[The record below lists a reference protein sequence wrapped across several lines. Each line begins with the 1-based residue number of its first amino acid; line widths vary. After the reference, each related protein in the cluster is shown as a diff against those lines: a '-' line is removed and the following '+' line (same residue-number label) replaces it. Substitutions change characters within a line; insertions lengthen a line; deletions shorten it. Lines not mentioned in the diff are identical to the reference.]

1 MILLSNLRRVLVFL
15 IFIATTNLSHA
26 DCKGYAD
33 IVEPLIP
40 AVVSI
45 SVVYQEET
53 PFDSSQILA
62 LQETSQA
69 EDVAKFLERFEQS
82 SEEDSP
88 LKPSSSGSGFII
100 SPDGYIVTNYHVI
113 DKAEKIIVTLNND
126 QQFDAKLIAF
136 DNRTDLAL
144 LKINSESDL
153 SFVGFGNSDENRVG
167 DSVIAIGN
175 PFGLGNTVTTGIISA
190 QARNIRTDSMNIVD
204 NFIQTDA
211 AINEGN
217 SGGPIFN
224 IKGEVIGIN
233 FFIVSPTGVNI
244 GIGFAVPSSI
254 AKPIIDQ
261 LLKDGKVHHGWI
273 GIATQTPEDNIG
285 SLVSSVAKGGPAEKA
300 GIKIGDIILKFDG
313 KTITN
318 TKGLPRMV
326 AETHPKKQ
334 VLLEIIRDGKT
345 ITMFLTVEEVET
357 KH

>member
-1 MILLSNLRRVLVFL
+1 MILLVNIRKAFLLVLLL
-15 IFIATTNLSHA
+15 IANNKSYA
-26 DCKGYAD
+26 NCAGYAD

-45 SVVYQEET
+45 SVVYQDT
-53 PFDSSQILA
+53 PFDSEQILA
-62 LQETSQA
+62 LQESSQD
-69 EDVAKFLERFEQS
+69 EEVVKFIERFESS

-88 LKPSSSGSGFII
+88 TKPSSSGAGFII

-113 DKAEKIIVTLNND
+113 DKAEKIITHLNNG
-126 QQFDAKLIAF
+126 QQLEATLIGF

-144 LKINSESDL
+144 LKVNSNTDL
-153 SFVGFGNSDENRVG
+153 SFVNFGNSDENRVG

-190 QARNIRTDSMNIVD
+190 QARNIRTDSMNIID

-224 IKGEVIGIN
+224 IKGEVIGVN

-261 LLKDGKVHHGWI
+261 LVKDGKVHHGWI
-273 GIATQTPEDNIG
+273 GIATQSPEDGIG
-285 SLVSSVAKGGPAEKA
+285 SLVSSVAKEGPAEKS
-300 GIKIGDIILKFDG
+300 GIQIGDIILKFDN
-313 KTITN
+313 KEISPN
-318 TKGLPRMV
+318 RGLPRIV
-326 AETHPKKQ
+326 AETPVSKE
-334 VLLEIIRDGKT
+334 VNIDIIREGKPK
-345 ITMFLTVEEVET
+345 TVTLIVE
-357 KH
+357 

>member
-1 MILLSNLRRVLVFL
+1 MILLVNIRKAFVLIIL
-15 IFIATTNLSHA
+15 LTANNISYANCA
-26 DCKGYAD
+26 GYAD

-45 SVVYQEET
+45 SVIYQDT
-53 PFDSSQILA
+53 PFDSDQILA
-62 LQETSQA
+62 LQENSQD
-69 EDVAKFLERFEQS
+69 EEVAKFLERFEQS

-88 LKPSSSGSGFII
+88 LKPSSLGAGFVI

-113 DKAEKIIVTLNND
+113 DKAEKIITTLNNG
-126 QQFDAKLIAF
+126 QQLEATLIGF

-144 LKINSESDL
+144 LKVNSNTDL
-153 SFVGFGNSDENRVG
+153 FFVKFGNSDENRVG

-190 QARNIRTDSMNIVD
+190 QARNIRTDSMNIID

-224 IKGEVIGIN
+224 TKGEVIGVN

-254 AKPIIDQ
+254 AKPIVNQ
-261 LLKDGKVHHGWI
+261 LIKDGKVHHGWI

-285 SLVSSVAKGGPAEKA
+285 SLVSSVAKGGPADKS
-300 GIKIGDIILKFDG
+300 GIQVGDIILEFDG
-313 KTITN
+313 KKITP

-326 AETHPKKQ
+326 AETHPNKQ
-334 VLLEIIRDGKT
+334 VSIELIREGKPKT
-345 ITMFLTVEEVET
+345 VILTVEEI
-357 KH
+357 KIKP

>member
-1 MILLSNLRRVLVFL
+1 MISLASLRKAFILVIL
-15 IFIATTNLSHA
+15 ISLNNFSYAN
-26 DCKGYAD
+26 CNGYAD

-45 SVVYQEET
+45 SVIYQDDNS
-53 PFDSSQILA
+53 FDSAQISS
-62 LQETSQA
+62 LQESSQA
-69 EDVAKFLERFEQS
+69 EDIAKFLERFEQS
-82 SEEDSP
+82 SDEDSSI
-88 LKPSSSGSGFII
+88 KPSSSGSGFII
-100 SPDGYIVTNYHVI
+100 SPNGYVVTNYHVI

-126 QQFDAKLIAF
+126 QQLEANLIGF

-144 LKINSESDL
+144 LKVNSESDL
-153 SFVGFGNSDENRVG
+153 SFVTFGNSDENRVG

-175 PFGLGNTVTTGIISA
+175 PFGLGNTVTSGIISA
-190 QARNIRTDSMNIVD
+190 QARNIRTDSMNIID

-285 SLVSSVAKGGPAEKA
+285 SLVSSVAKDGPAEKA
-300 GIKIGDIILKFDG
+300 GIQTGDIILEFDG
-313 KTITN
+313 HKISTI
-318 TKGLPRMV
+318 KGLPRMV
-326 AETHPKKQ
+326 AETPPNKK
-334 VLLEIIRDGKT
+334 VLVKLIRDEKH
-345 ITMFLTVEEVET
+345 LTVVLTVKEL
-357 KH
+357 

>member
-1 MILLSNLRRVLVFL
+1 MISLANIRRTFVFIILVITSNL
-15 IFIATTNLSHA
+15 SYA

-33 IVEPLIP
+33 IIDPLIP

-45 SVVYQEET
+45 SVVYEDT
-53 PFDSSQILA
+53 PFDSNQLLA
-62 LQETSQA
+62 LQESPQA
-69 EDVAKFLERFEQS
+69 EEVAKFLERFEQS

-88 LKPSSSGSGFII
+88 LKPSSSGAGFII

-113 DKAEKIIVTLNND
+113 DKAERIIVTLNNE
-126 QQFDAKLIAF
+126 QQLDAALIGF

-144 LKINSESDL
+144 LKVNSNSDL
-153 SFVGFGNSDENRVG
+153 SFVNFGNSDENRVG

-175 PFGLGNTVTTGIISA
+175 PFGLGNTVTSGIISA
-190 QARNIRTDSMNIVD
+190 QARNIRTDSMNIID

-224 IKGEVIGIN
+224 TKGEVIGIN

-273 GIATQTPEDNIG
+273 GIATQTPEDKIG
-285 SLVSSVAKGGPAEKA
+285 SFVSRVAKGGPAEKS
-300 GIKIGDIILKFDG
+300 GIQVGDIIIEFDG
-313 KTITN
+313 KKITP

-326 AETHPKKQ
+326 AETHPNKQ
-334 VLLEIIRDGKT
+334 VLIELIREGKSKT
-345 ITMFLTVEEVET
+345 VILIVEEIGT
-357 KH
+357 KS